1 METVR
6 ATEWAPGVSGVQVV
20 AHRGSSDDAPEHT
33 LHAYKRAL
41 AEGADALECDVRLT
55 KDGHLVCVHDRR
67 IDRTSNGRGIL
78 STLELAELNELDW
91 GSWRDTWE
99 DFEDPE
105 MPDRDKSQIL
115 TLRRLLEAVAEVDRR
130 VEVAIETKHPTRYAG
145 LVERRLVALLDEF
158 GWAGARSPV
167 RVMSFSQLSLRR
179 LRYLAPDLRSV
190 MLFERVP
197 LRFRDGSLPEGV
209 AVAARA
215 SRSCGTSPVRRARAP
230 AWASGARLDGG
241 RGRRH
246 RPMSGPRCRGDHHQP
261 ARPGAPGPR
270 PRSRP
275 TDPADAFP
283 LLVCALMP
291 PFGTELCCFV
301 RVEPGTGQTAMF
313 AT

>member
-1 METVR
+1 MGTVR
-6 ATEWAPGVSGVQVV
+6 ATEWAPGISGVQVV

-115 TLRRLLEAVAEVDRR
+115 TLRRLLDAVAAVDRR

-209 AVAARA
+209 AVAGPSIEIVRSHPRYVERA
-215 SRSCGTSPVRRARAP
+215 HRHGHPVHVWTVDAADDI
-230 AWASGARLDGG
+230 AL
-241 RGRRH
+241 
-246 RPMSGPRCRGDHHQP
+246 CRDLGVE
-261 ARPGAPGPR
+261 AIITNRPGRVLRALGREAGPLPG
-270 PRSRP
+270 
-275 TDPADAFP
+275 
-283 LLVCALMP
+283 
-291 PFGTELCCFV
+291 
-301 RVEPGTGQTAMF
+301 
-313 AT
+313 

>member
-1 METVR
+1 MGTVR
-6 ATEWAPGVSGVQVV
+6 ATEWAPGISGVQVV

-115 TLRRLLEAVAEVDRR
+115 TLRRLLEAVAAVDRR

-209 AVAARA
+209 AVAGPSIEIVRSHPRYVERA
-215 SRSCGTSPVRRARAP
+215 HRHGHPVHVWTVDAVEDIA
-230 AWASGARLDGG
+230 L
-241 RGRRH
+241 
-246 RPMSGPRCRGDHHQP
+246 CRDLGVE
-261 ARPGAPGPR
+261 AIITNRPGRVLRALGREAGPLPG
-270 PRSRP
+270 
-275 TDPADAFP
+275 
-283 LLVCALMP
+283 
-291 PFGTELCCFV
+291 
-301 RVEPGTGQTAMF
+301 
-313 AT
+313 

>member
-1 METVR
+1 MDTVR
-6 ATEWAPGVSGVQVV
+6 ATEWAPGVSRVQVV

-115 TLRRLLEAVAEVDRR
+115 TLRRLLEAVAAVDRR
-130 VEVAIETKHPTRYAG
+130 VDVAIETKHPTRYAG

-179 LRYLAPDLRSV
+179 LRTLAPDLRSV

-209 AVAARA
+209 AVAGPSIEIVRSHPRYVERA
-215 SRSCGTSPVRRARAP
+215 HRHGHPVHVWTVDAVDDIA
-230 AWASGARLDGG
+230 L
-241 RGRRH
+241 
-246 RPMSGPRCRGDHHQP
+246 CRDLGVE
-261 ARPGAPGPR
+261 AIITNRPGRVLRALGREAGPLPG
-270 PRSRP
+270 
-275 TDPADAFP
+275 
-283 LLVCALMP
+283 
-291 PFGTELCCFV
+291 
-301 RVEPGTGQTAMF
+301 
-313 AT
+313 

>member
-1 METVR
+1 MGTVR
-6 ATEWAPGVSGVQVV
+6 ATEWAPGETGVQVV

-115 TLRRLLEAVAEVDRR
+115 TLRRLLEAVADVDRR

-209 AVAARA
+209 AVAGPSIEIVRSHPRYVERA
-215 SRSCGTSPVRRARAP
+215 HRHGHPVHVWTVDDAADIALCRDLGVEAIITNRPGRVLRALGRETGPAP
-230 AWASGARLDGG
+230 A
-241 RGRRH
+241 
-246 RPMSGPRCRGDHHQP
+246 
-261 ARPGAPGPR
+261 
-270 PRSRP
+270 
-275 TDPADAFP
+275 
-283 LLVCALMP
+283 
-291 PFGTELCCFV
+291 
-301 RVEPGTGQTAMF
+301 
-313 AT
+313 

>member
-1 METVR
+1 MVTVR

-115 TLRRLLEAVAEVDRR
+115 TLRRLLEAVAAVDRR

-209 AVAARA
+209 AVAGPSIEIVRSHPRYVERA
-215 SRSCGTSPVRRARAP
+215 HRHGHPVHVWTVDAAEDI
-230 AWASGARLDGG
+230 AL
-241 RGRRH
+241 
-246 RPMSGPRCRGDHHQP
+246 CRDLGVE
-261 ARPGAPGPR
+261 AIITNRPGRVLRALGREAGSLPG
-270 PRSRP
+270 
-275 TDPADAFP
+275 
-283 LLVCALMP
+283 
-291 PFGTELCCFV
+291 
-301 RVEPGTGQTAMF
+301 
-313 AT
+313 

>member
-1 METVR
+1 MDTVR

-115 TLRRLLEAVAEVDRR
+115 TLRRLLEAVAAVDRR

-209 AVAARA
+209 AVAGPSIEIVRSHPRYVERA
-215 SRSCGTSPVRRARAP
+215 HRHGHPVHVWTVDAVEDIA
-230 AWASGARLDGG
+230 L
-241 RGRRH
+241 
-246 RPMSGPRCRGDHHQP
+246 CRDLGVE
-261 ARPGAPGPR
+261 AIITNRPGRVLRALGREAGPLPG
-270 PRSRP
+270 
-275 TDPADAFP
+275 
-283 LLVCALMP
+283 
-291 PFGTELCCFV
+291 
-301 RVEPGTGQTAMF
+301 
-313 AT
+313 

>member
-1 METVR
+1 MDTVR

-41 AEGADALECDVRLT
+41 LEGADALECDVRLT

-115 TLRRLLEAVAEVDRR
+115 TLRRLLEAVAQVDRR

-209 AVAARA
+209 AVAGPSIEIVRSHPRYVERA
-215 SRSCGTSPVRRARAP
+215 HRHGHPVHVWTVDAAEDI
-230 AWASGARLDGG
+230 AL
-241 RGRRH
+241 
-246 RPMSGPRCRGDHHQP
+246 CRDLGVE
-261 ARPGAPGPR
+261 AIITNRPGRVLRALGREAGPLPG
-270 PRSRP
+270 
-275 TDPADAFP
+275 
-283 LLVCALMP
+283 
-291 PFGTELCCFV
+291 
-301 RVEPGTGQTAMF
+301 
-313 AT
+313 